1 MCKVHPT
8 SHCDPLLI
16 CKLFTCPSS
25 RSFSPPC
32 SSPPSCCGSARISP
46 PPKSACS
53 IVRAAC
59 TPAAMPTSAARS
71 ASCSGPPLVAGNK
84 HHAAGQRRADLSGD
98 AQRDPHRADQHHV
111 RDLRLPRRRSAPR
124 SSMNCRL
131 LRAAACRCTCCSTG
145 WARAPWNRH
154 LLAAARAAGCDLQIY
169 HPPSWYHLG
178 RLNNRTHR
186 KLHGRRRQDRIHRR
200 RGHGHRVARR
210 LNGLPPWRE
219 THFKA
224 EGPVVAQM
232 QAVFI
237 DNWIKATG
245 RVLHGAE
252 YFPKLSATCGDME
265 AQMFGSSPV
274 GGSESMHLMVLLA
287 LTAAKTSIDI
297 AERLLRAGQAHRG
310 SAVLRGAARRARAH
324 RRARPPYRRAHRP
337 LGGAGVVWRTAEGR
351 HPDLRIPADDDALQG
366 AGHRRRVELGGLGE
380 FRRPFVP
387 PERRGQ
393 SQCVQRRAG
402 ARADPAHRRRHSAV
416 AAAWCCTSGAT
427 GSSAGAIN
435 ERLALLLRSQL

>member
-1 MCKVHPT
+1 V
-8 SHCDPLLI
+8 SVV
-16 CKLFTCPSS
+16 
-25 RSFSPPC
+25 
-32 SSPPSCCGSARISP
+32 
-46 PPKSACS
+46 S
-53 IVRAAC
+53 IVLITLFVTAFVLWIGANLATTEKRLLYRPRRLYTSGDADFRRALGILL
-59 TPAAMPTSAARS
+59 
-71 ASCSGPPLVAGNK
+71 GPPLVAGNQITPLVNGAQIYPTMLNAIRTAQTNITFETFVFRDGIGATFIEELSN
-84 HHAAGQRRADLSGD
+84 AARRGVSV
-98 AQRDPHRADQHHV
+98 H
-111 RDLRLPRRRSAPR
+111 
-124 SSMNCRL
+124 ML
-131 LRAAACRCTCCSTG
+131 LDWLGSRTMDS
-145 WARAPWNRH
+145 N
-154 LLAAARAAGCDLQIY
+154 LLAAARAAGCDVQIY

-186 KLHGRRRQDRIHRR
+186 KILVVDGKVGFTGGVGMGIEWRD
-200 RGHGHRVARR
+200 G

-297 AERLLRAGQAHRG
+297 QNAYFVPDRLTVEALC
-310 SAVLRGAARRARAH
+310 SAARR
-324 RRARPPYRRAHRP
+324 
-337 LGGAGVVWRTAEGR
+337 GVRIRIIVPGR
-351 HPDLRIPADDDALQG
+351 HTDARIGRWAAQGLYGELLAAGIQIYEYQPTMMHCKVLVIDGVWSSVGSANFDDRSFRLNDEANLNVFSTTLASEQIRLLDADIQQSRLMVLRKWR
-366 AGHRRRVELGGLGE
+366 HRKFGRR
-380 FRRPFVP
+380 
-387 PERRGQ
+387 
-393 SQCVQRRAG
+393 
-402 ARADPAHRRRHSAV
+402 
-416 AAAWCCTSGAT
+416 
-427 GSSAGAIN
+427 IN